1 MLSTSTEVRRFEAG
15 LLGELRCGA
24 GRVDDSGKSGDCDSW
39 QEADE

>member
-1 MLSTSTEVRRFEAG
+1 MLSTSTELRRFEAD

-24 GRVDDSGKSGDCDSW
+24 ERADDSENSDECDSW